1 MTEPDHEHEPQP
13 PEPQPPQDLQYDL
26 NGVIESL
33 SLKLATKE
41 QQLSRMEAVITAL
54 HQKLSAVTAENVKL
68 KALQKKAPA
77 KAPKK

>member
-1 MTEPDHEHEPQP
+1 MTDHDHESQNEPQAP
-13 PEPQPPQDLQYDL
+13 SLEDLQYDL

-33 SLKLATKE
+33 SLKLASKE

-68 KALQKKAPA
+68 RALQKKAPA